1 MKKNPA
7 IPSYIVAPTPEEV
20 RKRFDCMVLRWQDI
34 RKEAATD
41 MRFMTGDPW
50 PQGERDNRTAMNRLC
65 LSFDE
70 LSQYINQLVNG
81 VRQNKRAPKVTPAG
95 NGANDQTAEMRAGMI
110 KAIGYKSN
118 ADAARITAFENAAM
132 RSYGVYKVKRRYISD
147 SSELQELRLERMP
160 NPDVWYDDP
169 DATEADYSDRRDGF
183 ELDRMS
189 KEEFRR
195 RFPNAEIQSFSTEL
209 MQLAPAWIRDDEI
222 QVASYW
228 KAHERKRTRLRFED
242 DETAYL
248 DEAGSGAGVTDD
260 GYLEANGMKPRKV
273 RNYRE
278 MIDRFIVE
286 YKFNGVEL
294 LEENPW
300 TITVTNPQTG
310 KKITGGK
317 YIPYIFITG
326 KELFVDTGTGSQRV
340 LQSLIRMARTPYM
353 AYCYTRTAQLEAI
366 QLTSKSPY
374 FIYEGQ
380 FENHEK
386 EAASLHKLPVAY
398 QEFKGITEATG
409 DHLLPPPTRPSY
421 IPEVQQLEVYAQA
434 ARQAIQAAI
443 GFSNPQVQRNR
454 TSPISGKALQ
464 EFEDQGDIKTFH
476 FIDNYDRALEF
487 EGRILND
494 LIPVVYDT
502 ERQVSIIGNDEKSKV
517 ITLNAQPGTNQEY
530 SKQQGEQP
538 AVEYPTDEG
547 DHELTISVGPSRDS
561 QRQDENDLADSLV
574 QNPAVIQAAIA
585 QPQSTAAKLTAMAI
599 KLKNIGP
606 LGDAM
611 ADIIDPEAQQQQEI
625 PPQVQQAIQQQ
636 AQQLQQATALVG
648 HLQQE
653 LKEKTEI
660 RKMELE
666 NERVIHADDN
676 RTKIQVA
683 LITKG
688 TAAIDA
694 QLQAELQAVEKRWDM
709 LHESELAPGPDEGQR
724 GIHPSAIPEPAAT
737 GAGAEAL

>member
-1 MKKNPA
+1 MILK
-7 IPSYIVAPTPEEV
+7 
-20 RKRFDCMVLRWQDI
+20 WQKI
-34 RKEAATD
+34 RTEAATD

-50 PQGERDNRTAMNRLC
+50 PQGERGAREALNRLC

-81 VRQNKRAPKVTPAG
+81 VRQNKRAPKVSPAG

-132 RSYGVYKVKRRYISD
+132 RSYGPYKVQRRYINDTSD
-147 SSELQELRLERMP
+147 LQELRITRMP
-160 NPDVWYDDP
+160 NPDVLYMDP
-169 DATEADYSDRRDGF
+169 DCLEADYSDARDAF

-189 KEEFRR
+189 KAEFAR
-195 RFPNAEIQSFSTEL
+195 RFPNAEIKSFSTEL
-209 MQLAPAWIRDDEI
+209 MTTAPQWIRDDDI

-228 KAHERKRTRLRFED
+228 KAHDRSRTRLRFED

-248 DEAGSGAGVTDD
+248 DEAGSGAVITNDN
-260 GYLEANGMKPRKV
+260 YLEAKGMPRRKV

-278 MIDRFIVE
+278 MVDRFIVE

-294 LEENPW
+294 LEEAPW
-300 TITVTNPQTG
+300 TLTVTNPLTG
-310 KKITGGK
+310 KKVTGGK
-317 YIPYIFITG
+317 YIPYIMITG
-326 KELFVDTGTGSQRV
+326 KELYVDTGTGSERV

-386 EAASLHKLPVAY
+386 EALNLHKLPVAY
-398 QEFKGITEATG
+398 QEFKGKTEATG
-409 DHLLPPPTRPSY
+409 DSLLPPPTRPSY
-421 IPEVQQLEVYAQA
+421 VPEVQQLEVFAQA

-502 ERQVSIIGNDEKSKV
+502 ERQVAIIGNDEKTKV
-517 ITLNAQPGTNQEY
+517 ITLNAQPGTNPQY
-530 SKQQGEQP
+530 GKQQSEAP
-538 AVEYPTDEG
+538 APVEYPTDEG
-547 DHELTISVGPSRDS
+547 DHDLTISVGPSYDS
-561 QRQDENDLADSLV
+561 QRQEQNTFADSFA
-574 QNPAVIQAAIA
+574 QNPQLVTLAIQN
-585 QPQSTAAKLTAMAI
+585 PQSTAAKLLAMAI
-599 KLKNIGP
+599 KLKDVGP

-611 ADIIDPEAQQQQEI
+611 AETIDPSENQQQEI
-625 PPQVQQAIQQQ
+625 PPQVQQAILQQK
-636 AQQLQQATALVG
+636 QQLEQATAMVG
-648 HLQQE
+648 HLEQE
-653 LKEKTEI
+653 LKEKTQIAKLEMANKRAI
-660 RKMELE
+660 NADTVAGNIIIAKLKLGAAANDARLEGEL
-666 NERVIHADDN
+666 
-676 RTKIQVA
+676 
-683 LITKG
+683 G
-688 TAAIDA
+688 
-694 QLQAELQAVEKRWDM
+694 AVEHLSDM
-709 LHESELAPGPDEGQR
+709 LMESELAPGPDEGQQ
-724 GIHPSAIPEPAAT
+724 GIHPSAIPEPAT
-737 GAGAEAL
+737 AGAAAQ

>member
-1 MKKNPA
+1 MKKSPS
-7 IPSYIVAPTPEEV
+7 IPPWVVAPTPEEV
-20 RKRFDCMVLRWQDI
+20 RARFDYMVMRWQDI

-50 PQGERDNRTAMNRLC
+50 PQGERESRTALNRLC

-118 ADAARITAFENAAM
+118 GDAARITAFENAAM
-132 RSYGVYKVKRRYISD
+132 RSYGVYRVKRRYIND

-160 NPDVWYDDP
+160 NPDVWYPDP
-169 DATEADYSDRRDGF
+169 DGTEADYSDIRDGF

-189 KEEFRR
+189 KAEFRR
-195 RFPNAEIQSFSTEL
+195 RFPRAEIQSFSTEL
-209 MQLAPAWIRDDEI
+209 MNIAPAWIRDDEI
-222 QVASYW
+222 QVAAYW
-228 KAHERKRTRLRFED
+228 KAHDRSRTRLRYED
-242 DETAYL
+242 DETGYL
-248 DEAGSGAGVTDD
+248 DDLGSGAVITPDNYVEATGV
-260 GYLEANGMKPRKV
+260 KRRKI

-278 MIDRFIVE
+278 MVDRFIVE

-294 LEENPW
+294 LEEAPW
-300 TITVTNPQTG
+300 TISVTNPTTG
-310 KKITGGK
+310 KKVTGGK
-317 YIPYIFITG
+317 YIPYIMITG

-386 EAASLHKLPVAY
+386 EALNLHKLPVAY
-398 QEFKGITEATG
+398 QEFKGKTEATG
-409 DHLLPPPTRPSY
+409 DSLLPPPTRPSY
-421 IPEVQQLEVYAQA
+421 IPEVQQLEIYAQA

-502 ERQVSIIGNDEKSKV
+502 ERQVSIIGNDEKAKV
-517 ITLNAQPGTNQEY
+517 ITLNAQPGTNAEY
-530 SKQQGEQP
+530 GKMQPGQPPP

-547 DHELTISVGPSRDS
+547 DHDLTISVGPSYDS
-561 QRQDENDLADSLV
+561 QRQEGNEFAKSIA
-574 QNPAVIQAAIA
+574 QTPQIAAAAIQ
-585 QPQSTAAKLTAMAI
+585 QPGGPAAKLFANSTRLMDLGPIGDEIA
-599 KLKNIGP
+599 NIF
-606 LGDAM
+606 
-611 ADIIDPEAQQQQEI
+611 DPPQQQG
-625 PPQVQQAIQQQ
+625 PDPQQMQQALQQKD
-636 AQQLQQATALVG
+636 QQLQQATALVG
-648 HLQQE
+648 HLTQE

-660 RKMELE
+660 AKMEMA
-666 NERVIHADDN
+666 NKRAMNAD
-676 RTKIQVA
+676 TVA
-683 LITKG
+683 GNILIAKLKVAAG
-688 TAAIDA
+688 AIDA
-694 QLQAELQAVEKRWDM
+694 QLQGELAAAEHRSDM
-709 LHESELAPGPDEGQR
+709 LMESELAPGPDEGQQ
-724 GIHPSAIPEPAAT
+724 GIHPSAIPEPAA
-737 GAGAEAL
+737 AGATQ